1 MRFMVLT
8 RRCGSMS
15 NRLISEVYRR
25 QVGNLAHTAVLAL
38 LADKANDD
46 GTGIWASKMRMA
58 EELGT
63 SRQTIITTIKG
74 LTADGLITEIGE
86 RRCSNGY
93 TIEYAIN
100 VARLRSAPL
109 AKGVTEGKSEGPTRQ
124 TALHDPSSSLTGK
137 APLRVKQD
145 DMTRQAP
152 LRDPSRD
159 LTQTLLNPPE
169 PKKRN
174 TSRYPSNIDQPAHVS
189 DQVWADF
196 IQLRIARKAP
206 VSKTVVDRIAAEA
219 RKAGWSMEQALSECI
234 ARGWQG
240 FKADWVK
247 AAPDRQGRPA
257 EDPDGFLQHLISSGA
272 VGAGQ

>member
-1 MRFMVLT
+1 
-8 RRCGSMS
+8 MS

-109 AKGVTEGKSEGPTRQ
+109 AKGMVEGKSEGATRQ
-124 TALHDPSSSLTGK
+124 SALHDPSSSLTGK

-145 DMTRQAP
+145 DMTRPAP

-169 PKKRN
+169 SKKRD
-174 TSRYPSNIDQPAHVS
+174 TSRRSPTTDRPPDVS

-196 IQLRIARKAP
+196 IQLRIAKKAP
-206 VSKTVVDRIAAEA
+206 VSRTVIDRIAAEA
-219 RKAGWSMEQALSECI
+219 AKAGWPMEQALSECV

-240 FKADWVK
+240 FKAEWVK
-247 AAPDRQGRPA
+247 ADPDRLGRSA
-257 EDPDGFLQHLISSGA
+257 ERPGEFLQHLISSGA
-272 VGAGQ
+272 VGTR